1 MNNTDN
7 RKISI
12 GILAYNEAKLIGKT
26 IESLLKQDIFYQSNS
41 ATEIEIIVVP
51 NGCTDDTAKIAQDTL
66 DQLTNHNS
74 ITIKITWQ
82 VYELTQPG
90 KSNAWNVF
98 VHQLSNAEADYLL
111 LMDSDIQLL
120 ESTTITSMIKVLKTM
135 PQAWVAVDKPIKNIY
150 FKANKNII
158 EQLSIQIAKL
168 SGKTKIPG
176 QPAWICGQL
185 YCAKAE
191 ILRKL
196 WLPNNL
202 PTQDAFLYTMIV
214 TDYLRTSEVPD
225 RVILAPSAS
234 HLFEAY
240 INPRRLLRH
249 EKWLILGSA
258 INQLI
263 YQEILANPA
272 KEAGLFIKEKNQQE
286 PLWVQRL
293 IKKSLLQN
301 HWWLIP
307 NYILTRRIKSLFDK
321 SLFQSLLFLPVSLLS
336 FLLDLVLSLQA
347 NWELQQGEKI
357 GYWNK

>member
-1 MNNTDN
+1 MDSNI
-7 RKISI
+7 ISI
-12 GILAYNEAKLIGKT
+12 GILAYNEADLIGKT
-26 IESLLKQDIFYQSNS
+26 IESLLTQDIFYQSNS
-41 ATEIEIIVVP
+41 STEIEIIVVP
-51 NGCTDDTAKIAQDTL
+51 NGCTDNTAKIAQDTL
-66 DQLTNHNS
+66 GQLITYNS
-74 ITIKITWQ
+74 ITVKITWQ
-82 VYELTQPG
+82 VYEVQQPG

-214 TDYLRTSEVPD
+214 TDYLKTSEVPD

-240 INPRRLLRH
+240 LNPRRLLRH

-286 PLWVQRL
+286 PLWVQGL

-321 SLFQSLLFLPVSLLS
+321 SLFQALLFLPVSLLS

>member
-1 MNNTDN
+1 MDSNI
-7 RKISI
+7 ISI

-26 IESLLKQDIFYQSNS
+26 IDSLLTQNIFHQYNS
-41 ATEIEIIVVP
+41 STEIEIIIVP

-66 DQLTNHNS
+66 AQRINQNS
-74 ITIKITWQ
+74 ITTKITWQ
-82 VYELTQPG
+82 VYEVQQPG

-120 ESTTITSMIKVLKTM
+120 ESTTITSMIEVLKTM
-135 PQAWVAVDKPIKNIY
+135 PQAWVAVDKPIKDIY
-150 FKANKNII
+150 FKDNKNII
-158 EQLSIQIAKL
+158 EQLSIQISKL

-185 YCAKAE
+185 YCAKAK

-214 TDYLRTSEVPD
+214 TDNLKTSEVPE

-263 YQEILANPA
+263 YQELLANRA

-286 PLWVQRL
+286 PLWVQGL

-301 HWWLIP
+301 QWWLIP
-307 NYILTRRIKSLFDK
+307 NYIIIRRIKSLLDK
-321 SLFQSLLFLPVSLLS
+321 SVFQALLFLPISLLS
-336 FLLDLVLSLQA
+336 FMLDLVLSLQA
-347 NWELQQGEKI
+347 NCELKQRGKI